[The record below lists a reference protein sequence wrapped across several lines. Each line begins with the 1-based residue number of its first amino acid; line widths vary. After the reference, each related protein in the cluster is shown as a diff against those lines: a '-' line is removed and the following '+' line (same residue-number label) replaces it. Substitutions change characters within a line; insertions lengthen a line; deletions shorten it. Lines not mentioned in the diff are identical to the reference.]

1 MVAAKPLKLKRERA
15 KTVVRSARFTT
26 SAQVLIDHD
35 ITHLDQPFTYGL
47 PDDLKDKVTTG
58 SRVVVPFKSEEK
70 EGIVLELV
78 ENQHSPSKPII
89 RTLNQ
94 NAYTAESLKLAGQV
108 ASRYASSVVK
118 ILRYIPEGRGIGDF
132 RSANEEKPRG
142 KRSFEQISSITVKRL
157 KEQLSQHSKATLILV
172 PTEREASQLLNDL
185 SESLSARLV
194 KAFSRSKPPKSFPL
208 APIVVGTR
216 AAIFWQIPELSSIVI
231 FHENSEHYWSDRS
244 PFWNVRDVALIRSRL
259 ESLDLHFISGFPSM
273 EIFRL
278 MELGYLKHIK
288 SSRRSFL
295 QRRKVRCK
303 PDTYHQTIREG
314 LKTGVVLVQVATK
327 DYSALVICKNCR
339 TRPTC
344 ECGFYLKVVGKAEF
358 LCTACGFSTSEW
370 RCNTCSGKEKVLLSR
385 GARRIEEELGKAFP
399 STPIHISTAN
409 KELEKMPETGIVVAT
424 PGMEPRD
431 GNFAALVLL
440 DGELQLNRPTLRAEE
455 RLLDNWFTLLQSAR
469 ADAPIFIDL
478 SHNSL
483 VTQAIT
489 ADSPFRLAKTL
500 STERE
505 KVKLPPWYRIVQ
517 IKGEELGSIQEQLK
531 LQFPN
536 IEVSK
541 SKPSHEYVLRIPVE
555 ESEQVIQ
562 GIHALAKYRSA
573 SRKALISVAID
584 PPDL

>member
-1 MVAAKPLKLKRERA
+1 VAAKPLKLKRERA
-15 KTVVRSARFTT
+15 KTVFRSARFTT

-47 PDDLKDKVTTG
+47 PDDLKDTVKVG

-70 EGIVLELV
+70 VGIVLELF
-78 ENQHSPSKPII
+78 ENQLSPSKPII

-94 NAYTAESLKLAGQV
+94 NAYTAESLKLAGEV

-118 ILRYIPEGRGIGDF
+118 ILRYIPESRVIQEFGN
-132 RSANEEKPRG
+132 ANDEKRRPE
-142 KRSFEQISSITVKRL
+142 RSFEQFSSITLKKL
-157 KEQLSQHSKATLILV
+157 KEQLSQQSKATLILV
-172 PTEREASQLLNDL
+172 PSEREASQLLNDL
-185 SESLSARLV
+185 SESLGGRLI

-231 FHENSEHYWSDRS
+231 FHENSEHFWSDRS

-278 MELGYLKHIK
+278 LEFGYLKHIK
-288 SSRRSFL
+288 SSRKSLL
-295 QRRKVRCK
+295 QRRKVRSR

-314 LKTGVVLVQVATK
+314 LKAGVVLVQVATK
-327 DYSALVICKNCR
+327 DYSPLVTCKNCR

-344 ECGFYLKVVGKAEF
+344 VCGFYLKMTGKAD
-358 LCTACGFSTSEW
+358 LICTACGFSTSEW
-370 RCNTCSGKEKVLLSR
+370 RCNTCGGKEKLLLSR

-399 STPIHISTAN
+399 STPIHISTSD
-409 KELEKMPETGIVVAT
+409 KELEETPDTGIVVAT

-431 GNFAALVLL
+431 RNFAALVLL

-455 RLLDNWFTLLQSAR
+455 RLLDNWFTLLQFAR
-469 ADAPIFIDL
+469 ADSSIFIDL
-478 SHNSL
+478 NQNSR
-483 VTQAIT
+483 VTQSIA
-489 ADSPFRLAKTL
+489 ADSPFRLAKAL
-500 STERE
+500 SAERE

-541 SKPSHEYVLRIPVE
+541 SKLSHEYVLRIPVG

-562 GIHALAKYRSA
+562 GIYALAKYRSA
-573 SRKALISVAID
+573 SRKALITVAID
-584 PPDL
+584 PHDL